1 MSIMDFEEVSGL
13 LPVCNLSFIRPT
25 SISLLFQSLTLVTAG
40 LSSSCLL
47 STTPLR
53 RSLPLRKMVW
63 WGAVPPGAWR

>member
-1 MSIMDFEEVSGL
+1 MSIIDFEEVSGL

-25 SISLLFQSLTLVTAG
+25 SLFFSFQNLTLVTAG

-53 RSLPLRKMVW
+53 PSLPLRKMVW
-63 WGAVPPGAWR
+63 WGAAVPPGA